1 MDTNMWLAKRW
12 WLVPVAIIIVGGSVA
27 VNLGHDGQVD
37 AGVVGRLLSV
47 VLAAVAAGS
56 LLLLDRC
63 PVLLVGTGAASG
75 GYFAVGGENG
85 PIFFALIVASFV
97 LATRRPFR
105 SWFPL
110 LLVAAVLIWA
120 GLLVRGLRWDDLEV
134 GAWQSIGIG
143 ALVSSAA
150 AIGTMLRQGRA
161 AWVDRT
167 SRAAAEERLRMAQ
180 DLHDGV
186 GHGLAVIA
194 MQAGVALHV
203 LDRDADRS
211 GKVRES
217 LEAIRATSR
226 EALDALRVE
235 LATIAGEPAPRR
247 PAAGVEAI
255 PALVERVRSAGLRV
269 EVIGEPGELT
279 PPTGAAVH
287 AVLQEALT
295 NVLRHAAASTA
306 TVIWERGADTLALRV
321 ADDGQGGAVQDEGM
335 GISGMRSRVEALGGT
350 FRAGP
355 VSRGGFEV
363 SVVLPA

>member
-1 MDTNMWLAKRW
+1 MDTNIWLARRW
-12 WLVPVAIIIVGGSVA
+12 WLIPVAVIVVGGSVA
-27 VNLGHDGQVD
+27 VNLGHDGSVD
-37 AGVVGRLLSV
+37 AGVVGRVLSV
-47 VLAAVAAGS
+47 VLAAGAALS
-56 LLLLDRC
+56 LLTLDRW
-63 PVLLVGTGAASG
+63 PVALVGTGALSG

-120 GLLVRGLRWDDLEV
+120 GLLVRGLRWDELSV
-134 GAWQSIGIG
+134 GMWQSIGIG

-150 AIGTMLRQGRA
+150 AIGTMMREGRA
-161 AWVDRT
+161 AWADRT

-203 LDRDADRS
+203 LDRDPAAART
-211 GKVRES
+211 S
-217 LEAIRATSR
+217 LEAIRTTSR
-226 EALDALRVE
+226 EALDALRTE

-247 PAAGVEAI
+247 PAPGAESV
-255 PALVERVRSAGLRV
+255 PALVDRVRSAGLRI
-269 EVIGEPGELT
+269 EVLGDPGVLDQAVGET
-279 PPTGAAVH
+279 AY

-295 NVLRHAAASTA
+295 NVLRHAFASTA
-306 TVIWERGADTLALRV
+306 TITWERGADSVALRV
-321 ADDGQGGAVQDEGM
+321 SDDGRGGAVQDEGM
-335 GISGMRSRVEALGGT
+335 GIGGMRARVAAIGGT

-355 VSRGGFEV
+355 ADGGGFEV
-363 SVVLPA
+363 TVVLPA